1 MKTKTSKNIVNDGE
15 VQINAS
21 VEVVTCAQK
30 TSVSHCLEKKN
41 IAIASTQKFDPC
53 SSLNARKPS
62 YASNASK
69 SSAYVSRLAS
79 YFSLDFFETSFVFLK
94 CIPQRKNTLKPK
106 LGLSIK
112 SCPFPLCW
120 NSGTFLFLLNPE
132 FCIRVLKSFLRS
144 NKKDLQRHFIWKGWC
159 LIWIYKA

>member
-21 VEVVTCAQK
+21 VEAVTCAQK

-94 CIPQRKNTLKPK
+94 CIPQT
-106 LGLSIK
+106 
-112 SCPFPLCW
+112 
-120 NSGTFLFLLNPE
+120 
-132 FCIRVLKSFLRS
+132 
-144 NKKDLQRHFIWKGWC
+144 
-159 LIWIYKA
+159 